1 MAKRGILDL
10 LKDGIVLGDGGY
22 VLELERRGYIQAGPY
37 TPEVAIEH
45 PDALGQLHLE
55 FRRAG
60 AQVLQTLT
68 FYASED
74 KLRTSGHAHEVE
86 DINRAAVKVAKKAAG
101 DDTLVAG
108 VITLTPTFEPD
119 DPNSYR
125 QVRGIFDQQVTLQK
139 EEGVDFIIGETFLN
153 LKEALI
159 ALEAIKAAGLVAM
172 ITMNFN
178 GSGSPDGFTP
188 EDCAERLTGAGADI
202 IGVNCN
208 YDPTRSLAIAER
220 MRDATG
226 AFIACQPAGYATPD
240 PNVPFVEEDLFPLSL
255 EHIQLTRFAFTGF
268 AEKAR
273 DAGINFIGGCC
284 GVLPYHVRAIA
295 EALGRQP
302 EASEKSPDLA
312 HHIIPEVREKDDIRY
327 WREREER
334 TNNEPAHK
342 V

>member
-1 MAKRGILDL
+1 MVKDGILDF
-10 LKDGIVLGDGGY
+10 LKDDIVLGDGGY

-45 PDALGQLHLE
+45 PDALEQLHLE

-74 KLRTSGHAHEVE
+74 KLRTAGRAHEIE

-101 DDTLVAG
+101 EDTLVAG
-108 VITLTPTFEPD
+108 VITLTPTFEPENQD
-119 DPNSYR
+119 SHR
-125 QVRGIFDQQVTLQK
+125 RVREIFDQQVALQK
-139 EEGVDFIIGETFLN
+139 EEGVEFIIGETFLN

-178 GSGSPDGFTP
+178 ASGSPDGFSP
-188 EDCAERLTGAGADI
+188 EDCAKRLTEMGADI
-202 IGVNCN
+202 VGVNCN

-220 MRDATG
+220 MRGATD
-226 AFIACQPAGYATPD
+226 AFIACQPAGFTTPN
-240 PNVPFVEEDLFPLSL
+240 PNVPFVEHALFPLSL
-255 EHIQLTRFAFTGF
+255 ERIQLTRFAFSEF
-268 AEKAR
+268 AAKAR

-284 GVLPYHVRAIA
+284 GVLPYHVRTMA
-295 EALGRQP
+295 ETLGRRP

-312 HHIIPEVREKDDIRY
+312 RHIIPDVREKDDIGY
-327 WREREER
+327 WREREKR
-334 TNNEPAHK
+334 AHYEPAHK

>member
-1 MAKRGILDL
+1 MVKRGILDL
-10 LKDGIVLGDGGY
+10 LKDDDVLGDGGY

-45 PDALGQLHLE
+45 PDALEQLHLE

-74 KLRTSGHAHEVE
+74 KLRTAGRAHEVE
-86 DINRAAVKVAKKAAG
+86 DINRAAVKVAKKAVG
-101 DDTLVAG
+101 DDALVAG

-119 DPNSYR
+119 DPDSYHR
-125 QVRGIFDQQVTLQK
+125 VREIFDQQVALQK
-139 EEGVDFIIGETFLN
+139 EEGVEFIIGETFLN

-159 ALEAIKAAGLVAM
+159 ALEAINAAGLVAM

-178 GSGSPDGFTP
+178 GSGSPDGFSP
-188 EDCAERLTGAGADI
+188 EDCAKRLTEAGADI
-202 IGVNCN
+202 VGVNCN
-208 YDPTRSLAIAER
+208 YDPTTSLAVAER
-220 MRDATG
+220 MRGATD

-240 PNVPFVEEDLFPLSL
+240 PNVPFVEHDLFPLSL
-255 EHIQLTRFAFTGF
+255 ERIQLTRFAFAEF
-268 AEKAR
+268 AERAR
-273 DAGINFIGGCC
+273 DAGIGFIGGCC
-284 GVLPYHVRAIA
+284 GVLPYHVRAMA
-295 EALGRQP
+295 EALGRRP

-312 HHIIPEVREKDDIRY
+312 RHIIPDVREKDDIRY
-327 WREREER
+327 WREREEG
-334 TNNEPAHK
+334 TNNEPARE